1 MNLSEEDI
9 RNMIRE
15 MLSKGGIQEYDALYS
30 KEKEW
35 EQESKELRILMID
48 LLKNIQNDD
57 YREGVNKIDSVVN
70 KLKTWKRKIE
80 KFID

>member
-1 MNLSEEDI
+1 MNLSEEDV
-9 RNMIRE
+9 RAMVRE
-15 MLSKGGIQEYDALYS
+15 MLAGGIHEYDALYS

-35 EQESKELRILMID
+35 KQESKELRMLLVD
-48 LLKNIQNDD
+48 LLKNIENDD
-57 YREGVNKIDSVVN
+57 YKEGVSKIDTVVF

>member
-1 MNLSEEDI
+1 MNLSEDDI
-9 RNMIRE
+9 RDMVRE
-15 MLSKGGIQEYDALYS
+15 MLSTGGIQEYDALYS

-35 EQESKELRILMID
+35 KQESKELRALMVD
-48 LLKNIQNDD
+48 LLKNIENDD

-70 KLKTWKRKIE
+70 KLKTWKHKIE

>member
-9 RNMIRE
+9 RAMVRE
-15 MLSKGGIQEYDALYS
+15 MLTGGIKEYDALYS

-35 EQESKELRILMID
+35 KQESAELRTMLVD
-48 LLKNIQNDD
+48 LLKNIENDD
-57 YREGVNKIDSVVN
+57 YKEGVGKIDNVVR
-70 KLKTWKRKIE
+70 KLSTWKRKIE